1 MEEGSTTKRSFPQ
14 AGRRR
19 EGKRNEG
26 ERERWMEKYVGDVCA
41 DAETERDKFPRI
53 AWNRQSGVYFTD
65 TENIPVS
72 M

>member
-1 MEEGSTTKRSFPQ
+1 
-14 AGRRR
+14 
-19 EGKRNEG
+19 
-26 ERERWMEKYVGDVCA
+26 MEKYVGDVCA